1 MSPHLPPHLL
11 SSWFAE
17 GAPVPTFMIQDP
29 HWMTSTLVLDDPVW
43 VRFPDGEVWFTE
55 MPTHIA
61 KYVLTDH
68 AIIIAEPKIE
78 P

>member
-11 SSWFAE
+11 SSWFAP

-29 HWMTSTLVLDDPVW
+29 HWMSSPRVLDEPVW

-61 KYVLTDH
+61 KYILVDH
-68 AIIIAEPKIE
+68 AVIIAEPKIE